1 VAVDYRIFLYLL
13 TATKIY
19 PPFHPTNM
27 KFVLDTS
34 AILSGKDFSSE
45 YELYSS
51 PKIIE
56 EIKHG
61 RMRRRLDFLL
71 ESGLRVMSPSE
82 DTIKEVRKCA
92 EETGDIARISEA
104 DLEIL
109 SLAKELDAILL
120 SDDYSI
126 QNIASKLKVDFKGVA
141 QDGITEIFKWEYRC
155 KGCGRYWEKM
165 HDACPVCGSELKTAQ
180 KK

>member
-1 VAVDYRIFLYLL
+1 
-13 TATKIY
+13 
-19 PPFHPTNM
+19 M
-27 KFVLDTS
+27 KLVLDTS

-51 PKIIE
+51 PMIIE
-56 EIKHG
+56 ELKHG

-71 ESGLRVMSPSE
+71 ESGLRVITPSE
-82 DTIKEVRKCA
+82 ATIEEVRRCA
-92 EETGDIARISEA
+92 EDTGDIARISEA

-109 SLAKELDAILL
+109 SLAKELGATLL

-126 QNIASKLKVDFKGVA
+126 QNIASKLNVDSKGIA
-141 QDGITEIFKWEYRC
+141 QDGITEIYKWEYRC

-165 HDACPVCGSELKTAQ
+165 HDACPVCGSELKTARR
-180 KK
+180 K